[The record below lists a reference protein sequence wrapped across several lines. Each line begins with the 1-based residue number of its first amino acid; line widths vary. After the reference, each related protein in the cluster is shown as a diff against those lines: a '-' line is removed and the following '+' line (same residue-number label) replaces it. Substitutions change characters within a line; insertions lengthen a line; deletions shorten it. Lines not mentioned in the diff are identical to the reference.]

1 MIEYP
6 EAIGLAKQIKEN
18 LAGRGIVDAI
28 ARYTPHK
35 FAWFSGDPAATRSF
49 LQEKRLSALWHTAAN
64 YILS

>member
-28 ARYTPHK
+28 ARYTP
-35 FAWFSGDPAATRSF
+35 A
-49 LQEKRLSALWHTAAN
+49 
-64 YILS
+64 